1 MKRGARPLFLCRLA
15 QDCLL
20 GLDGAPADKGVI
32 AEIDQASRRALAFD
46 WSGSKLHL
54 WLMNDVG
61 DPAALV
67 GADRGF
73 TALAQFFAARNFS
86 PEEQASFLKSLFG
99 TFLPMLGRQRLTTLE
114 PLLRDL
120 LIGGNLPRGSG
131 RLVSV
136 AGQATA
142 VLVVSE
148 RMPIED
154 GDLLV
159 LGTEA
164 GLDVASVAE
173 TVRPIDPGLAG
184 VKLVALMLQG
194 QPRTGVGL
202 ALTGAGLAAMAIT
215 VDHHADPAAFHAA
228 TFRDEPDLFS
238 LFYRHS
244 NEARSAL
251 DVLSR
256 GETGESGL
264 RLRGSDIHFWIE
276 TAVSLENGTFIKGWF
291 RDPDHRIET
300 VRVIHHTLVET
311 DLSACWITHPGRV
324 EFRNSLATATHFT
337 AFLPR
342 KTDGLTPLTAAVDL
356 MLVNGER
363 HRFRL
368 PQSREDRLGQ
378 RQAILNALSQ
388 STFDDALRDRCY
400 RPALSDLQSRINSLQ
415 SIAATKRFGREGNRK
430 VSIIIPLYGTTAF
443 MRAQLMAFAID
454 PMVAADCE
462 IVYVVDDPLIQSEVD
477 YILGGL
483 DYLHAL
489 DILMVTL
496 ARNGGYALANNF
508 GVEAASGDRLVLMN
522 SDVVPEAPGW
532 LEPALSRLDQL
543 PYASVIG
550 ARLLYADHSL
560 QHAGMF
566 FFKLAQGY
574 WQNMHYWKGYGR
586 DFPEALTEREVPAVT
601 GALMILDRAAYRDVG
616 GFTADYVVG
625 DYEDSDLCLKL
636 RERGGVCIYLPS
648 VTLFHFE
655 RQSMASNQAQSDN
668 GSTVFNRALHS
679 ARWSERIVELMR
691 QFGEVIDVA

>member
-1 MKRGARPLFLCRLA
+1 
-15 QDCLL
+15 
-20 GLDGAPADKGVI
+20 
-32 AEIDQASRRALAFD
+32 
-46 WSGSKLHL
+46 
-54 WLMNDVG
+54 
-61 DPAALV
+61 
-67 GADRGF
+67 
-73 TALAQFFAARNFS
+73 
-86 PEEQASFLKSLFG
+86 
-99 TFLPMLGRQRLTTLE
+99 
-114 PLLRDL
+114 
-120 LIGGNLPRGSG
+120 
-131 RLVSV
+131 
-136 AGQATA
+136 
-142 VLVVSE
+142 
-148 RMPIED
+148 
-154 GDLLV
+154 
-159 LGTEA
+159 
-164 GLDVASVAE
+164 
-173 TVRPIDPGLAG
+173 
-184 VKLVALMLQG
+184 
-194 QPRTGVGL
+194 
-202 ALTGAGLAAMAIT
+202 
-215 VDHHADPAAFHAA
+215 
-228 TFRDEPDLFS
+228 
-238 LFYRHS
+238 
-244 NEARSAL
+244 
-251 DVLSR
+251 
-256 GETGESGL
+256 
-264 RLRGSDIHFWIE
+264 
-276 TAVSLENGTFIKGWF
+276 
-291 RDPDHRIET
+291 
-300 VRVIHHTLVET
+300 
-311 DLSACWITHPGRV
+311 
-324 EFRNSLATATHFT
+324 
-337 AFLPR
+337 
-342 KTDGLTPLTAAVDL
+342 
-356 MLVNGER
+356 
-363 HRFRL
+363 
-368 PQSREDRLGQ
+368 
-378 RQAILNALSQ
+378 
-388 STFDDALRDRCY
+388 
-400 RPALSDLQSRINSLQ
+400 
-415 SIAATKRFGREGNRK
+415 
-430 VSIIIPLYGTTAF
+430 TTAF

-586 DFPEALTEREVPAVT
+586 DFPEAVKEREVPAVT
-601 GALMILDRAAYRDVG
+601 GALMILDRSAYRAVG

-636 RERGGVCIYLPS
+636 RERGGLCIYLPS